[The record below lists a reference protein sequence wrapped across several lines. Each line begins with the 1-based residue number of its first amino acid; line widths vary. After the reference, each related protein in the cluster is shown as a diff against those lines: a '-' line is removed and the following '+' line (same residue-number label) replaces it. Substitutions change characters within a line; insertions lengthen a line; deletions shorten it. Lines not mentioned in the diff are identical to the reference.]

1 MSATA
6 QPHTPTP
13 GGRVADPPTGGPP
26 APSTA
31 DTGSHSAQGASAAP
45 AASGSD
51 FCRIAVA
58 GPRARADLAVPLGV
72 PLARLMPSLLRHAGE
87 EPGPDGGV
95 RHGGWA
101 LRAADG
107 ARLDASRTLGTQ
119 GVREGDVLFLGH
131 GAGELPPPLYD
142 DVVEVLGGNGVRSP
156 WSPAAV
162 RRTAAAFATVAVLG
176 AAAALAAS
184 PGALPGFLGL
194 TAALLC
200 VGLGALLSRAFADAE
215 AGTFATVLATVL
227 AAVGAVRLLG
237 GGPEGGDAGVF
248 AGIGAAHLLLAC
260 AVVAVLGA
268 AGPVLVG
275 GGDGTFAALVSA
287 GVLGAVG
294 AFTATMWD
302 VSPAQAASVA
312 GPLALACTTLW
323 PALALRVAHIP
334 GPQLATTTEE
344 LEELPGQ
351 IGHAA
356 LRVRVDRARRLL
368 SGLLAGSQLT
378 VLVSALVLLGSG
390 ELWPSVLAGVLGLL
404 VLLRA
409 RLFREAAQAGS
420 SLFTG
425 LAVLLG
431 AAVLVTAGFAGE
443 QLPLLGVVLPVCL
456 VMALVACAVGLFS
469 GRRALNP
476 RLARTLDIIETT
488 LLLSVVPVVLAVWG
502 VYTALLELKA

>member
-1 MSATA
+1 MSAPA
-6 QPHTPTP
+6 QPHASAPHGQAAT
-13 GGRVADPPTGGPP
+13 
-26 APSTA
+26 PSTSGSPTSA
-31 DTGSHSAQGASAAP
+31 TGSHTAPGGPGAP
-45 AASGSD
+45 DASGSD

-72 PLARLMPSLLRHAGE
+72 PLARLMPSLLHHAGE

-101 LRAADG
+101 LRTADG
-107 ARLDASRTLGTQ
+107 ARLDAGRTLGAQ
-119 GVREGDVLFLGH
+119 GVREGEVLFLGH
-131 GAGELPPPLYD
+131 GAQEAPPPLYD
-142 DVVEVLGGNGVRSP
+142 DVVEVLGGDGVRSP
-156 WSPAAV
+156 WSSAAV
-162 RRTAAAFATVAVLG
+162 RRTAAAFGAVAVLG

-194 TAALLC
+194 TAALLG
-200 VGLGALLSRAFADAE
+200 VGLGALLSRAFADAA
-215 AGTFATVLATVL
+215 AGTYATVLATAL

-237 GGPEGGDAGVF
+237 GGPGGGDAGVF

-260 AVVAVLGA
+260 AVVAVIGA

-275 GGDGTFAALVSA
+275 GGDGTFASLVAA

-294 AFTATMWD
+294 AFTATVWD
-302 VSPAQAASVA
+302 VSAAQAASVA
-312 GPLALACTTLW
+312 APLALACTTLW

-334 GPQLATTTEE
+334 GPQLATSVEE

-368 SGLLAGSQLT
+368 SGMLAGSHLT
-378 VLVSALVLLGSG
+378 ALVGALVLLGAG
-390 ELWPSVLAGVLGLL
+390 ELWSSVLAGVLGLL

-431 AAVLVTAGFAGE
+431 AAVLLTVEFAG
-443 QLPLLGVVLPVCL
+443 QRLPLLGVVLPVCL
-456 VMALVACAVGLFS
+456 VVALIACAVGLFS

-476 RLARTLDIIETT
+476 RLARTLDTVETT
-488 LLLSVVPVVLAVWG
+488 LLLCVVPLVLAVWG